1 MSIERLNRTAP
12 NRCFSGGHVGHGRI
26 VSDDARPGLT
36 AYALNLAARVFAS
49 RSSSVGRGW

>member
-1 MSIERLNRTAP
+1 MNKLDRTAP
-12 NRCFSGGHVGHGRI
+12 NRCFSGGLVGHGRI
-26 VSDDARPGLT
+26 VSDDERPGRT